1 MCNNLRPGLS
11 GALRRGG
18 SGNGGRRPN
27 QLNKRC
33 PDEEFKT

>member
-18 SGNGGRRPN
+18 SGNGGRMKASKST
-27 QLNKRC
+27 Q
-33 PDEEFKT
+33 